1 MYFCIERR
9 LESQIEGTQVL
20 YFKYF
25 QETHFKGVKMTKRS
39 EKNKNTKGNEEI
51 ELLMNFEH

>member
-51 ELLMNFEH
+51 ELLMNF